1 MEVKKTDGSF
11 EEFIPEKIEKSICDA
26 FSSVNDK
33 CNEGLLRILTK
44 NLFVYDK
51 ISTQEIRRQV
61 EENLMSI
68 NKKAA
73 KAYIQKYDDRKHL
86 KKDEDF
92 IKQYINASNASTGS
106 KYDSNANVGNKN
118 VVTLGQELH
127 KGKNIQQNRYI
138 MHNKIK
144 ALYSKKLADQYI
156 KDLES
161 HVLYKHDE
169 SGTPGYPYTYSSKEV
184 VEVLYNGKNLL
195 LPLDLLYQIVDEKEH
210 LVDNENIVYQK
221 VPWHLYVKDN
231 EGKYTKITK
240 LTKKKRHRPLVRV
253 KTAFGEDLVVTDNH
267 PMITDINDIE
277 NTVEAK
283 DSLGCTQYRVGD
295 KLSFKGN
302 DKIDFKD
309 LLPSW
314 VEIDES
320 FIKYQQ
326 ATLKRYID
334 VNRKLGYVI
343 GFFVGDG
350 NFNNTSKTLVFTQGE
365 KTVLEKLNNL
375 IYDIFG
381 ITGKIQHSKGYN
393 KEKYVLI
400 LSNLYVYELFRGY
413 FKIQDKAQNKTL
425 PYNILEFNEEFAKGC
440 LEGLIDSDGTIKDN
454 GSAISIRLA
463 SRACILQCTQL
474 FRYFNYNVG
483 NTKQSLPFGNN
494 SSFKT
499 NYTIWGISAT
509 KKVDSVLLNESE
521 KVNKHLIDAK
531 TNNLKYKNSGY
542 VNITSVEEIEEE
554 SAFYDLNDFIYDITT
569 ETHTFSCNNILVH
582 NCVAITMY
590 PFLID
595 GLTKLGG
602 QSTAPTDLKSYC
614 GEFINLVYSISSQF
628 MGACLYKDQVINF
641 VENGVAKRYKIKDF
655 VNKYLSGNITKF
667 ENYQGE
673 WEYAK
678 LPENIKVLED
688 GKLVDVLKVYRRKYN
703 SDIYKISTKDGHV
716 AYTSE
721 DHVFKQLIQGRGL
734 EIKAKQLEVNDTVFM
749 NKDYSSLIDFT
760 SNDFKKGWL
769 IGMLCGDGCL
779 TKENVVELSVNYE
792 QEYLGDIFNEY
803 SKEIYGYELSKNN
816 GHNCLNYTKMNK
828 DFKDSVMEDII
839 GNTTYDKHI
848 DLSNKSLS
856 YIAGWLDGMFCSDGS
871 YSETHGITISL
882 TNKELSDNIREA
894 VTYFGLPYKNLT
906 VVKPHGNKKESYQQ
920 YVSSRILKYLKHV
933 HEKCLKRGR
942 KNIQDAS
949 REVYYYGYN
958 AFQGRHMSNKRMLV
972 SCSKQDVKY
981 NTDVIESI
989 EVFKNDDD
997 YVYEIETSSHWYN
1010 CGGFI
1015 THNCATPEFLM
1026 YMDYFIRKDYGDDY
1040 LNKLDVK
1047 VDLSRKE
1054 RTLEEVIENCF
1065 QQVVHSMNMPAG
1077 NRGYQSVFWNVGYFD
1092 KNYFDGV
1099 FGDFVFPDGTKPK
1112 WETLSWLQK
1121 KFMKWFNEERTKY
1134 ILTFPVETMAMLTD
1148 GHDIVDKEYAD
1159 FTSEMWA
1166 EGHSFFCYLSDSPDS
1181 LSSCCFDKDQKVLW
1195 KSSTLG
1201 VKLTTLEE
1209 LHNSKWGTDKKNL
1222 RIFHNGSWVRGKSI
1236 KLPNRE
1242 MYKIT
1247 TLNNKV
1253 FLMTDNHIN
1262 LTLEGEKETKE
1273 LTTNDYLMF
1282 NTQKLSA
1289 VPENDE
1295 NLTYEQGF
1303 VVGAFLGDGSFGSV
1317 NKGVIY
1323 DINFS
1328 QNIEKYEETLKYINI
1343 ANEQLG
1349 GESKCKLNEVYN
1361 NVYPLR
1367 ISSRKLASF
1376 IMKWTLW
1383 ERGTYA
1389 YNKKLNLNCLL
1400 QSEEFRRGI
1409 LDGWYNTDG
1418 GNTNRCYT
1426 TSKEL
1431 AEDMEVLITSLGMQS
1446 IINVSDKT
1454 EEPVI
1459 IRGEEYN
1466 RNYPLYCVKWY
1477 AESNN
1482 RANKDKE
1489 KAWIKKNNSIF
1500 FKVKSIEKVDYTE
1513 DVYCIECANEE
1524 EPYFTLPCG
1533 LITHNCRLRN
1543 SLKDSNLDDEHN
1555 HTTHQFSMGTASVAT
1570 GSKSVMTINLNR
1582 VIQDATRKY
1591 AKEVENIEISDG
1603 AQFEVKKAVYKEKLY
1618 EYISNEITSL
1628 TERVHKYQRAFN
1640 EILKDFYNSNML
1652 DVYSAGFISLKKQ
1665 YLTVGVNGLTDAAE
1679 FLGLEANLNEEYNY
1693 FVNVILETINK
1704 SNKKDRTKECMYNTE
1719 FVPGENLS
1727 NKNYNWDKK
1736 DGYYVSPKHV
1746 MYSSYFFNPE
1756 DSSLSVLDKM
1766 KLHGE
1771 NFVKYLDG
1779 GQAAHLNL
1787 NEHLSFN
1794 QYRELLKVAS
1804 QNGCSY
1810 FTFNVKNSVCNDCGH
1825 ISKDTLDTCPKCG
1838 SHNIDYLT
1846 RIIGYLSRVSSFAE
1860 ARQVEEKMRYYS

>member
-33 CNEGLLRILTK
+33 CNEGLLKILTK

-73 KAYIQKYDDRKHL
+73 KAYIQRYDDKKHL

-138 MHNKIK
+138 MHNKIRT
-144 ALYSKKLADQYI
+144 LYSKKLADQYI

-195 LPLDLLYQIVDEKEH
+195 LPFDLLYQIVDEKEH
-210 LVDNENIVYQK
+210 LVDDENIVYQK

-231 EGKYTKITK
+231 EGKYTKVTK

-314 VEIDES
+314 VEIDET

-326 ATLKRYID
+326 TTLKRYID
-334 VNRKLGYVI
+334 VNRELGYII

-365 KTVLEKLNNL
+365 KTILEKLNNF

-521 KVNKHLIDAK
+521 KVNKRLIEAK
-531 TNNLKYKNSGY
+531 SNNLKYKNSGY

-582 NCVAITMY
+582 NCVAVTMY

-628 MGACLYKDQVINF
+628 MGAV
-641 VENGVAKRYKIKDF
+641 
-655 VNKYLSGNITKF
+655 
-667 ENYQGE
+667 
-673 WEYAK
+673 
-678 LPENIKVLED
+678 
-688 GKLVDVLKVYRRKYN
+688 
-703 SDIYKISTKDGHV
+703 
-716 AYTSE
+716 
-721 DHVFKQLIQGRGL
+721 
-734 EIKAKQLEVNDTVFM
+734 
-749 NKDYSSLIDFT
+749 
-760 SNDFKKGWL
+760 
-769 IGMLCGDGCL
+769 
-779 TKENVVELSVNYE
+779 
-792 QEYLGDIFNEY
+792 
-803 SKEIYGYELSKNN
+803 
-816 GHNCLNYTKMNK
+816 
-828 DFKDSVMEDII
+828 
-839 GNTTYDKHI
+839 
-848 DLSNKSLS
+848 
-856 YIAGWLDGMFCSDGS
+856 
-871 YSETHGITISL
+871 
-882 TNKELSDNIREA
+882 
-894 VTYFGLPYKNLT
+894 
-906 VVKPHGNKKESYQQ
+906 
-920 YVSSRILKYLKHV
+920 
-933 HEKCLKRGR
+933 
-942 KNIQDAS
+942 
-949 REVYYYGYN
+949 
-958 AFQGRHMSNKRMLV
+958 
-972 SCSKQDVKY
+972 
-981 NTDVIESI
+981 
-989 EVFKNDDD
+989 
-997 YVYEIETSSHWYN
+997 
-1010 CGGFI
+1010 
-1015 THNCATPEFLM
+1015 ATPEYLM

-1040 LNKLDVK
+1040 LSKLDLK

-1181 LSSCCFDKDQKVLW
+1181 LSSCC
-1195 KSSTLG
+1195 
-1201 VKLTTLEE
+1201 
-1209 LHNSKWGTDKKNL
+1209 
-1222 RIFHNGSWVRGKSI
+1222 
-1236 KLPNRE
+1236 
-1242 MYKIT
+1242 
-1247 TLNNKV
+1247 
-1253 FLMTDNHIN
+1253 
-1262 LTLEGEKETKE
+1262 
-1273 LTTNDYLMF
+1273 
-1282 NTQKLSA
+1282 
-1289 VPENDE
+1289 
-1295 NLTYEQGF
+1295 
-1303 VVGAFLGDGSFGSV
+1303 
-1317 NKGVIY
+1317 
-1323 DINFS
+1323 
-1328 QNIEKYEETLKYINI
+1328 
-1343 ANEQLG
+1343 
-1349 GESKCKLNEVYN
+1349 
-1361 NVYPLR
+1361 
-1367 ISSRKLASF
+1367 
-1376 IMKWTLW
+1376 
-1383 ERGTYA
+1383 
-1389 YNKKLNLNCLL
+1389 
-1400 QSEEFRRGI
+1400 
-1409 LDGWYNTDG
+1409 
-1418 GNTNRCYT
+1418 
-1426 TSKEL
+1426 
-1431 AEDMEVLITSLGMQS
+1431 
-1446 IINVSDKT
+1446 
-1454 EEPVI
+1454 
-1459 IRGEEYN
+1459 
-1466 RNYPLYCVKWY
+1466 
-1477 AESNN
+1477 
-1482 RANKDKE
+1482 
-1489 KAWIKKNNSIF
+1489 
-1500 FKVKSIEKVDYTE
+1500 
-1513 DVYCIECANEE
+1513 
-1524 EPYFTLPCG
+1524 
-1533 LITHNCRLRN
+1533 RLRN

-1591 AKEVENIEISDG
+1591 AKEIENVEISDG
-1603 AQFEVKKAVYKEKLY
+1603 TQFEIKKAVYKEKLY

-1640 EILKDFYNSNML
+1640 EILKDFYNANML
-1652 DVYSAGFISLKKQ
+1652 DVYRAGFISLKKQ

-1756 DSSLSVLDKM
+1756 DSSLSILDKM

-1810 FTFNVKNSVCNDCGH
+1810 FTFNVKNSVCNDCGY